1 MQLQNTLKA
10 EALLSINNSTW
21 FKKTA
26 FCEGHSSPIKKT
38 EPLNE
43 VKIFFCS

>member
-10 EALLSINNSTW
+10 EALLFINNSTW

-26 FCEGHSSPIKKT
+26 FRVGNSLPIKKQNP
-38 EPLNE
+38 E
-43 VKIFFCS
+43 KKRKFYFKA